1 MNKSK
6 EQIKTDRSMN
16 QNKQISNKQISK
28 EQIETDKSTN
38 QNPND
43 YQKTTANKSQG
54 KKGV

>member
-1 MNKSK
+1 
-6 EQIKTDRSMN
+6 MN